1 MVVPNIDVVL
11 KSVLRSYIHSLGK
24 YETKRN
30 CKCWTCILCSGTRK
44 RCISIRST
52 VWN

>member
-1 MVVPNIDVVL
+1 MSLNHYAVSQYVIIVCYCQGKMVVLNIDVVL

-30 CKCWTCILCSGTRK
+30 CKC
-44 RCISIRST
+44 
-52 VWN
+52 